1 MEGTKAAS
9 TDRPCDPASRRVL
22 DPETLAAL
30 RRAASLGDHNAS
42 VLLRLASTSGIP
54 QGSRRLVSK

>member
-1 MEGTKAAS
+1 MESTKNAPTHA
-9 TDRPCDPASRRVL
+9 ASRRAI

-30 RRAASLGDHNAS
+30 RKAASLGDHNAT
-42 VLLRLASTSGIP
+42 VLLRLACTSGIP